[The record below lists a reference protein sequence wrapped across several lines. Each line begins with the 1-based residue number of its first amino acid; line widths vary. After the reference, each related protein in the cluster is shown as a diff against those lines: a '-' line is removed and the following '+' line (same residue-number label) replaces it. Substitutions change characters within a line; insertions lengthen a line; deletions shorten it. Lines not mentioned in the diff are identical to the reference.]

1 VRRVKWKNYRYTIS
15 PDRIKYPK
23 IVIRR
28 NLVTALC
35 GLLIR
40 RGNKKY
46 AESVTLKTLV
56 FLCKKFKDDPLQ
68 VLIRALNNIK
78 PSLNIYTKKRG
89 GTSYKLPIL
98 LDEDQQYKLALRWL
112 VINARKRAEKTFTLR
127 LINEILESYYG
138 KNITLVRR
146 RDELHK
152 NALASRPFLRFK

>member
-15 PDRIKYPK
+15 QDRMDYPK

-28 NLVTALC
+28 NILTSLC

-46 AESVTLKTLV
+46 AEGVALKTLT
-56 FLCKKFKDDPLQ
+56 FLSQKFKDDPLQ
-68 VLIRALNNIK
+68 VLIIALNKIK

-89 GTSYKLPIL
+89 GTSYKLPL
-98 LDEDQQYKLALRWL
+98 LLGEDQQYKLALRWL
-112 VINARKRAEKTFTLR
+112 VLNARKRSESTFTLR

-138 KNITLVRR
+138 KNITLMRR